1 MAKRSTR
8 QKIRDSAKTAIT
20 QIDDIYSRFAHMQD
34 LAQDRSDPINEYIPI
49 LVQYLEMVKEIM
61 VRFRELL

>member
-49 LVQYLEMVKEIM
+49 LVQYLEMV
-61 VRFRELL
+61 